1 MKNRTIVFVMGI
13 LCAAPMLS
21 YGDSLLHATQFPKTI
36 NDLSFQDKYAILA
49 EGYGGVDTVYDAD
62 GRCISGCAYVGLNIT
77 EDKQNTQEA
86 TEYFSNLI
94 NDIDDDDT
102 GDDTVDIDNPDEQ
115 TSSTIKEKIANLLN
129 KNKDTT
135 KENSATLAAK
145 KRLSGSDIPL
155 RAPLQRDLLITGD
168 FGWRNTT
175 VQGRAAVYLHNGI
188 DLHAVVG
195 TPVYAT
201 ANGIVEEAA
210 TGNNGGNGVYIRI
223 RHKNGLYTE
232 YKHLSELYV
241 NKNDSVSAGQK
252 IADSG
257 NTGFSQGPHL
267 HYDIYWL
274 KNGNTKAYIDVLCP
288 CVSSASTKN
297 YNQSLQSTQTN
308 WSCKSSALHKPYKF
322 SGNNKKVQ
330 WRIASGHC
338 MTTPSDKL
346 PDEE

>member
-1 MKNRTIVFVMGI
+1 MLMKHVKIIFAVIG
-13 LCAAPMLS
+13 LCAIMPAF
-21 YGDSLLHATQFPKTI
+21 GASLLKATQFPKTFD
-36 NDLSFQDKYAILA
+36 DLPFADKWKILA
-49 EGYGGVDTVYDAD
+49 EGYGGFDTVYDAD

-86 TEYFSNLI
+86 TEYFSSLI
-94 NDIDDDDT
+94 NDIDDADP
-102 GDDTVDIDNPDEQ
+102 GD
-115 TSSTIKEKIANLLN
+115 
-129 KNKDTT
+129 
-135 KENSATLAAK
+135 AAK

-155 RAPLQRDLLITGD
+155 RAPLHGDLLITGD

-175 VQGRAAVYLHNGI
+175 VQGKAAVYLHNGI

-232 YKHLSELYV
+232 YKHLSKLYV
-241 NKNDSVSAGQK
+241 NKNDSVLAGQK

>member
-1 MKNRTIVFVMGI
+1 MGI

-86 TEYFSNLI
+86 TEYFSSLI
-94 NDIDDDDT
+94 NDIDDDD
-102 GDDTVDIDNPDEQ
+102 DIDDDIINNAVN
-115 TSSTIKEKIANLLN
+115 IG
-129 KNKDTT
+129 
-135 KENSATLAAK
+135 ATNK

-188 DLHAVVG
+188 DLHAMVG

-241 NKNDSVSAGQK
+241 NKNDSVLAGQK

-338 MTTPSDKL
+338 MTTQSDKL